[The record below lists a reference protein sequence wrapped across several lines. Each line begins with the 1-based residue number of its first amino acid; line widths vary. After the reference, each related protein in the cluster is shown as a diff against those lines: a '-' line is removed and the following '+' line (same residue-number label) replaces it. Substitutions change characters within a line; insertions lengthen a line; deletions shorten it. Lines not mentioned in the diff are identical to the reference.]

1 MPRCASWRGG
11 TSVGRGG
18 RPGAPIGAGG
28 VVSGLFYL
36 LVIWPAAKATM
47 SQLVILTLGLSV
59 LLRGVVTAF
68 WGTEPLRVPPLTG
81 EAPVVWAGKIL
92 GFGEYEYRD
101 ASGHSGRAPL
111 LAFAPGPTK
120 HTLYLVPAF
129 AERWPELVAQ
139 LGPHKASKGCLY
151 LTRLEGVDRGALRA
165 LLQRSLDAN

>member
-1 MPRCASWRGG
+1 MHAAQPAQKQPKQPAMSPSDLPVDAVLDRATGPRRAEADEL
-11 TSVGRGG
+11 V
-18 RPGAPIGAGG
+18 A
-28 VVSGLFYL
+28 L
-36 LVIWPAAKATM
+36 L
-47 SQLVILTLGLSV
+47 G
-59 LLRGVVTAF
+59 
-68 WGTEPLRVPPLTG
+68 ELTG
-81 EAPVVWAGKIL
+81 EAPMVWAGKIL
-92 GFGEYEYRD
+92 GFGEYEYCY